1 MRLSCRSHAGGSGAE
16 PPLET
21 ARPARKVAA
30 GKMCRRWSFLLG
42 VGGETARVRRE
53 AAAGGADPPPATFA
67 MHLHL
72 SPLDADRRGP

>member
-1 MRLSCRSHAGGSGAE
+1 MSLSRGWLGGRTAAGNRAAGPEGSG
-16 PPLET
+16 
-21 ARPARKVAA
+21 

-53 AAAGGADPPPATFA
+53 AAAGGAHLPPATFA